1 MFVGKIKLSDN
12 TMMFRLD
19 DYELIISNSEGQWT
33 SWNDIKAIINDGWI
47 KLEDFS
53 ENVIYAYIE
62 DVEFL
67 NLYEYKCNLQFYVI
81 DWHRKGEKHT
91 LEFDHIWI
99 KSDCLDYY
107 FRDDAKYKSDI
118 SNLIDCWNGKEINE
132 DRINRNTYEID
143 AFNQKIIIEFKT
155 MIKGSDKPFPYDVRN
170 VMVFGVKKTSDQKL
184 LHNAIHMA
192 KTFFKFISVNSRVDI
207 INPVMIGCGDDINN
221 YTTMLYIKP
230 DKAEHINS
238 NRCLK
243 YDDTESGLAKLL
255 TMICNN
261 EICFRSLFPCSSNE
275 ITYADIMNIC
285 AAFELQFDISVKQN
299 YKYKEQ
305 EKVKKKIIKIIED
318 SRETQFS
325 DSEKI
330 HFDEILV
337 GIKNV
342 KEILK
347 KRIDIVLQ
355 EFVQIYGDLNIKCD
369 FEEDYVNMP
378 ERIKN
383 SRNALDH
390 GNVEYKFERQMYWD
404 AELLRA
410 MVYMLILKTAGVSD
424 KDKLF
429 NSVKK
434 LSKYP
439 I

>member
-1 MFVGKIKLSDN
+1 MFVGIIKINKN

-19 DYELIISNSEGQWT
+19 DYKLTISNTEGKFT
-33 SWNDIKAIINDGWI
+33 SLDDIKTIINDGWI

-53 ENVIYAYIE
+53 KNVIYVYIE
-62 DVEFL
+62 EIKYL
-67 NLYEYKCNLQFYVI
+67 NLYEYKCDLQFYVV
-81 DWHRKGEKHT
+81 DWYRKDKRYT
-91 LEFDHIWI
+91 FEFDHIWI

-107 FRDDAKYKSDI
+107 FRNDPKYKSDI
-118 SNLIDCWNGKEINE
+118 SNLINQWNGKKINDE
-132 DRINRNTYEID
+132 RIERNTVKMV
-143 AFNQKIIIEFKT
+143 AFNQKLLIDFKT
-155 MIKGSDKPFPYDVRN
+155 MIQGSDKPFPYDVKN
-170 VMVFGVKKTSDQKL
+170 VMVFEVNKTSDQEL
-184 LHNAIHMA
+184 LHNVIQMA
-192 KTFFKFISVNSRVDI
+192 KTFFKFISVNSKVDI
-207 INPVMIGCGDDINN
+207 INPVMIGCGNDINE

-230 DKAEHINS
+230 DNVEDSNF

-243 YDDTESGLAKLL
+243 YEDTESSLEKLL
-255 TMICNN
+255 TMICQN
-261 EICFRSLFPCSSNE
+261 EICFRSLFPCNMNK

-285 AAFELQFDISVKQN
+285 AAFELQFDVSVRHN

-325 DSEKI
+325 DAEKI
-330 HFDEILV
+330 YCNEIIA

-342 KEILK
+342 KETLK

-355 EFVQIYGDLNIKCD
+355 EFIRIYGELNIKCD

-390 GNVEYKFERQMYWD
+390 GNVEYKFERIMYWD

-410 MVYMLILKTAGVSD
+410 MVYMLILKTAGISD
-424 KDKLF
+424 EKIF
-429 NSVKK
+429 NSIKK
-434 LSKYP
+434 LSKYHV
-439 I
+439 

>member
-81 DWHRKGEKHT
+81 DWHRKGKKHT
-91 LEFDHIWI
+91 LEFDRIWI

-132 DRINRNTYEID
+132 DRINRKTYEID
-143 AFNQKIIIEFKT
+143 AFNQEIIIEFKT
-155 MIKGSDKPFPYDVRN
+155 MIQGSDKPFPYDVRN

-230 DKAEHINS
+230 NKVEHINS

-318 SRETQFS
+318 SREIQFS

-410 MVYMLILKTAGVSD
+410 MVYMLILKTTGVSD

>member
-1 MFVGKIKLSDN
+1 
-12 TMMFRLD
+12 
-19 DYELIISNSEGQWT
+19 
-33 SWNDIKAIINDGWI
+33 
-47 KLEDFS
+47 
-53 ENVIYAYIE
+53 
-62 DVEFL
+62 
-67 NLYEYKCNLQFYVI
+67 
-81 DWHRKGEKHT
+81 
-91 LEFDHIWI
+91 
-99 KSDCLDYY
+99 
-107 FRDDAKYKSDI
+107 
-118 SNLIDCWNGKEINE
+118 
-132 DRINRNTYEID
+132 
-143 AFNQKIIIEFKT
+143 
-155 MIKGSDKPFPYDVRN
+155 
-170 VMVFGVKKTSDQKL
+170 
-184 LHNAIHMA
+184 
-192 KTFFKFISVNSRVDI
+192 
-207 INPVMIGCGDDINN
+207 
-221 YTTMLYIKP
+221 
-230 DKAEHINS
+230 
-238 NRCLK
+238 
-243 YDDTESGLAKLL
+243 
-255 TMICNN
+255 
-261 EICFRSLFPCSSNE
+261 
-275 ITYADIMNIC
+275 MNIC

-318 SRETQFS
+318 SREIQFS

>member
-1 MFVGKIKLSDN
+1 MIAFEKLPHEGI
-12 TMMFRLD
+12 LD
-19 DYELIISNSEGQWT
+19 LYHASLKQFEPLPRCVFLYRVFE
-33 SWNDIKAIINDGWI
+33 
-47 KLEDFS
+47 
-53 ENVIYAYIE
+53 YA
-62 DVEFL
+62 
-67 NLYEYKCNLQFYVI
+67 
-81 DWHRKGEKHT
+81 
-91 LEFDHIWI
+91 
-99 KSDCLDYY
+99 
-107 FRDDAKYKSDI
+107 A
-118 SNLIDCWNGKEINE
+118 
-132 DRINRNTYEID
+132 
-143 AFNQKIIIEFKT
+143 
-155 MIKGSDKPFPYDVRN
+155 
-170 VMVFGVKKTSDQKL
+170 
-184 LHNAIHMA
+184 
-192 KTFFKFISVNSRVDI
+192 
-207 INPVMIGCGDDINN
+207 
-221 YTTMLYIKP
+221 YIKP
-230 DKAEHINS
+230 DKVEHINS

-410 MVYMLILKTAGVSD
+410 MVYMLILKTTGVSD